1 VNLHQSRRIL
11 TAMRVQLALCVAV
24 VCGSGVA
31 LADAPA
37 EVAARLE
44 TITSRSARARSDV
57 PKFAYTS
64 NITWEAP
71 ASLDE
76 AMFGLPAL
84 TLVDKAKTVAG
95 VADPDTA
102 FISTYLGEYSG
113 CPAAGCAKAAP
124 ESWLRATAVFE
135 KVNGI
140 WQPLAWAL
148 TPPIPGAEQVGA
160 MQAGIVPDK
169 IGRSVTGADAVAML
183 FETTIGDPKLF
194 AATVSSRKETSMYG
208 SELGER
214 YSGEQVKKQL
224 QRWNLIFKVRDGVR
238 AGVSKSGNVAWV
250 AANVDALQNK
260 RPNAKA
266 IPYRVFAIYEK
277 TGTDWKLVQI
287 QFTTSV

>member
-1 VNLHQSRRIL
+1 
-11 TAMRVQLALCVAV
+11 MRVQLALCVGV
-24 VCGSGVA
+24 VCGSAVA

-37 EVAARLE
+37 EVSARLE
-44 TITSRSARARSDV
+44 AITSRSAGATSDV

-76 AMFGLPAL
+76 AKFGLPAL
-84 TLVDKAKTVAG
+84 TLVDKTKTIAG
-95 VADPDTA
+95 LADSNTA
-102 FISTYLGEYSG
+102 FISTYLGEYSS
-113 CPAAGCAKAAP
+113 CPAAGCAKTTP

-169 IGRSVTGADAVAML
+169 IGRSITGADAVVML
-183 FETTIGDPKLF
+183 FETTIRDPKLF

-214 YSGEQVKKQL
+214 YSGAQVKKQL

-238 AGVSKSGNVAWV
+238 AGVSKSGKLAWV